1 MSTVPVTV
9 APGDP
14 ISVCAA
20 RMREHQIG
28 LLPVVEAG
36 AVVGVVTDRDLVVR
50 GLALGLPPTTPT
62 SEVMSRSVVSCKPDE
77 ELAAVSAR
85 WAEERRFRVLVE
97 EEGRLVGV
105 LSLADVGR
113 VEEPARFGALARA
126 VLLRDAAP
134 PPSLR

>member
-1 MSTVPVTV
+1 MSSVPVTV

-28 LLPVVEAG
+28 LLPVVDAG
-36 AVVGVVTDRDLVVR
+36 VIVGVLTDRDLVVR
-50 GLALGLPPTTPT
+50 ALALGLPASTPAA
-62 SEVMSRSVVSCKPDE
+62 EVMTRSVVSCSPDE
-77 ELAAVSAR
+77 ELSVVSAR
-85 WAEERRFRVLVE
+85 WAEARRFRVLVE

-113 VEEPARFGALARA
+113 VEEPARFGGLARA